1 LVELTKPR
9 PFSAGVIVL
18 GTYLGIRYADNLIAM
33 AGERMRFD
41 GFPEIS
47 AVCTHPSYREC
58 VYASSLVCALVS
70 QIIARAEMLF
80 LHLYSDNAI
89 AAALY
94 KKVGFTL
101 NVD

>member
-1 LVELTKPR
+1 
-9 PFSAGVIVL
+9 
-18 GTYLGIRYADNLIAM
+18 M
-33 AGERMRFD
+33 
-41 GFPEIS
+41 
-47 AVCTHPSYREC
+47 CTHPSYREC